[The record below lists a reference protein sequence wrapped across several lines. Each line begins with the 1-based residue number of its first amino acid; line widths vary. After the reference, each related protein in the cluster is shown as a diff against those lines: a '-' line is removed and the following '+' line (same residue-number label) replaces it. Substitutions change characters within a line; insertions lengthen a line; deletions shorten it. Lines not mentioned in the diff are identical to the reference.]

1 MESDPARARRSRHRE
16 EARRAILG
24 STEALLLEAGEDA
37 FSIRRLTTRCGYSA
51 PTIYHYFGDK
61 DGLIEA
67 LLEEP
72 FQQLVRRV
80 RQVERRADPLEY
92 MRELA
97 WAFVDFGLRNPTFY
111 RLLTKARQR
120 VPAAEEA
127 RDIMQAPLLELA
139 AEGRLLTRDVKTAQQ
154 AAWAMLHGLT
164 DLQIQRPDDPWTTDL
179 NEEAI
184 DLLLRGMIRAARAR
198 ASGSDGGD
206 R

>member
-1 MESDPARARRSRHRE
+1 MESHPVRARRSRHRQ
-16 EARRAILG
+16 EARRAILD
-24 STEALLLEAGEDA
+24 STEALLLEAGEA
-37 FSIRRLTTRCGYSA
+37 EFSIRRLANRCGYSA

-61 DGLIEA
+61 DGLIDA
-67 LLEEP
+67 LLEER
-72 FQQLVRRV
+72 FQQLVLRV
-80 RQVERRADPLEY
+80 RQVERRADPLAY

-97 WAFVDFGLRNPTFY
+97 SAFVEFGLRNPTFY
-111 RLLTKARQR
+111 RLLTRARQR

-164 DLQIQRPDDPWTTDL
+164 DLQIQRPDDPWTKDL

-184 DLLLRGMIRAARAR
+184 DLLLRGMIGAAR